1 MDCLLNNPAI
11 ELIETD
17 ASLGPRTQ
25 LICDA
30 HDLPFKDE
38 SVDCVIA
45 QAVLEHVL
53 DPYAVVGEIYRVLG
67 DEGLVYSDTPFMVQV
82 HGREFD
88 FTRFTYLGHRRLF
101 RQFSLV
107 ASGVTCGPGMA
118 LAWTLRYFFLSFF
131 ESRRLRAMVS
141 GLSRCA
147 FFWLKYFDYFLIHR
161 SGAKDASLAF
171 FLLGEKDSEVLND
184 RELVASYEGGF

>member
-1 MDCLLNNPAI
+1 ML
-11 ELIETD
+11 
-17 ASLGPRTQ
+17 
-25 LICDA
+25 
-30 HDLPFKDE
+30 HDLPFHDG

-53 DPYAVVGEIYRVLG
+53 DPYAVVDEMYRVLG
-67 DEGLVYSDTPFMVQV
+67 DRGLVYSDTPFMVQV

-88 FTRFTYLGHRRLF
+88 FTRFTFLGHRRLF

-118 LAWTLRYFFLSFF
+118 LAWTLRYFLLSFF
-131 ESRRLRAMVS
+131 ESQRLRALVS
-141 GLSRCA
+141 GFSRCA

-161 SGAKDASLAF
+161 SKAAKTPRMRRSICWARRRASEQVA
-171 FLLGEKDSEVLND
+171 LGND
-184 RELVASYEGGF
+184 RPSSWPAMKGGF